1 MAKRSDGATIRGD
14 GSRTTVTPLLVVLML
29 LIANQL
35 DSATSSSF
43 SSSTALASS
52 SYGAFL
58 SQKRTLSF
66 WNGIRGGG
74 EDGTADS
81 GAATD
86 DSNDDGGIGDKRYK
100 GDAMVNTKN
109 NGRTGV
115 SSSKTKGLQDIGMS
129 SRGGSTTTTTRAATS
144 SSSLLK
150 GSNNDAR
157 SRSSSS
163 VIGVSTAPLTNK
175 NIDVREVDEI
185 LYVTKRDGKMEVL
198 DHQKLSNRLTNLSK
212 NLSHPHLISHL
223 PTLLTQILS
232 FTYPNITTVELDT
245 LASETAASKSTQH
258 PDYARLAARICVT
271 ANHKITPPKFS
282 EAMVKLWDNGRGFV
296 HPDVVDLMERRGK
309 EVDERIDGD
318 RDWEYTYFGVKT
330 LERSYLLKTEDGT
343 VVERPQYMLM
353 RVALGIHC
361 VGNDMEDEL
370 IDGDGRHT
378 RRVRRRVPLGKE
390 EEDKCLEAAFETYEM
405 MSRGMFTHAS
415 PTLFH
420 SGTVHPQLS
429 SCFLV
434 QMSDDSING
443 IYDTL
448 KRCALISKSAGG
460 IGLSVHN
467 IRARGTYIS
476 GTRGISNGLVPLLR
490 VYDVTSRYVDQGGG
504 KRPGAFAIY
513 LEPWHA
519 DIFDV
524 LNLKKN
530 HGKEEQ
536 RARDLFYGL
545 WVCDLFMKRVME
557 DGVWSLMCPR
567 ECKGLSDVYGEEFTR
582 LYEKY
587 EGEGRFV
594 RQVRARELWGA
605 ILDAQTETGTPYLL
619 YKDACNE
626 KSNQKNLGTIQCS
639 NLCTEI
645 IQYTDEEEV
654 AVCNL
659 ASICLT
665 KFVVSKRGPY
675 GSTDPTTST
684 AYFDHDALHTITK
697 IVTRNLNKI
706 IDVNKYPIPGAKTS
720 NLRHRPIGIG
730 VSGLAD
736 AFLRLGLPFTSDT
749 AKEMNEAIFE
759 TIYHAALEASAE
771 LAEEEGRY
779 ETFEGSPASR
789 GELQYHMWGLE
800 DGDTPS
806 HRILGSPA
814 TMDGS
819 TDGPDTTVPAA
830 VATAAPTP
838 NGKRLNRYSPAIM
851 DQGTGYDW
859 ATLRAKIM
867 DVGLRNSLLVAPMPT
882 ASTSQILGVNECFE
896 PFVSNLYLRRVKA
909 GEFIMANPH
918 LMQDLTDRGLWNPTV
933 RNQLMRDGGSVA
945 NIDSVPPHL
954 KELYKTVWEIKMKDI
969 IDMAA
974 DRGRFIDQSQSLNL
988 FVADPTADKLTAMH
1002 FYAWK
1007 KGLKTGM
1014 YYLRTKPAVSAI
1026 QYTVDKQENRDDNNN
1041 STSLAHNLPI
1051 QDDEAILCAS
1061 CTA

>member
-1 MAKRSDGATIRGD
+1 MQATK
-14 GSRTTVTPLLVVLML
+14 T
-29 LIANQL
+29 
-35 DSATSSSF
+35 TSSDDV
-43 SSSTALASS
+43 
-52 SYGAFL
+52 
-58 SQKRTLSF
+58 
-66 WNGIRGGG
+66 G
-74 EDGTADS
+74 EE
-81 GAATD
+81 
-86 DSNDDGGIGDKRYK
+86 
-100 GDAMVNTKN
+100 
-109 NGRTGV
+109 
-115 SSSKTKGLQDIGMS
+115 
-129 SRGGSTTTTTRAATS
+129 
-144 SSSLLK
+144 
-150 GSNNDAR
+150 
-157 SRSSSS
+157 
-163 VIGVSTAPLTNK
+163 
-175 NIDVREVDEI
+175 EVT
-185 LYVTKRDGKMEVL
+185 YVTKRDGRMEVL
-198 DHQKLSNRLTNLSK
+198 DPLKLSKRLSNLSQT
-212 NLSHPHLISHL
+212 LSTPHLKSHL
-223 PTLLTQILS
+223 PNLLSQILS
-232 FTYPNITTVELDT
+232 FTYPNITTAELDT
-245 LASETAASKSTQH
+245 LASETAASKSTRH
-258 PDYARLAARICVT
+258 PDFAHLAARIAVT
-271 ANHKITPPKFS
+271 AIHKITPPTFS
-282 EAMVKLWDNGRGFV
+282 SCVTELYDDGRGFV
-296 HPDVVDLMERRGK
+296 HPDIVDLVRRRGQ
-309 EVDERIDGD
+309 EIDGAID
-318 RDWEYTYFGVKT
+318 GARDWGYTYFGVKT
-330 LERSYLLKTEDGT
+330 LERSYLLKTEQGT
-343 VVERPQYMLM
+343 VVERPQYMIM

-361 VGNDMEDEL
+361 VGQEVEVGDK
-370 IDGDGRHT
+370 DGADK
-378 RRVRRRVPLGKE
+378 RVRRKLPLGKA
-390 EEDKCLEAAFETYEM
+390 EEDRRLEAAFETYEM
-405 MSRGMFTHAS
+405 MSQGMFTHAS

-420 SGTVHPQLS
+420 SGTTHPQLS

-434 QMSDDSING
+434 QMSDDSITG

-467 IRARGTYIS
+467 IRARGTYIA

-513 LEPWHA
+513 IEPWHA

-545 WVCDLFMKRVME
+545 WVCDLFMERVKD
-557 DGVWSLMCPR
+557 DGVWSLMCPKQ
-567 ECKGLSDVYGEEFTR
+567 CPGLQDVYGEEFRT
-582 LYEKY
+582 LYEGY
-587 EGEGRFV
+587 EKEGKFV

-659 ASICLT
+659 ASICLA
-665 KFVVSKRGPY
+665 KFVVSDRGPY

-684 AYFDHDALHTITK
+684 AYFDHAALHSITK
-697 IVTRNLNKI
+697 IVTRNLNNI
-706 IDVNKYPIPGAKTS
+706 IDVNQYPIPGAKTS

-736 AFLRLGLPFTSDT
+736 AFMRLGLPFTSDT
-749 AKEMNEAIFE
+749 AKELNEAIFE

-771 LAEEEGRY
+771 LAEEKGRY

-806 HRILGSPA
+806 HRILRPKLETAGGTTSD
-814 TMDGS
+814 DGG
-819 TDGPDTTVPAA
+819 T
-830 VATAAPTP
+830 TAALSGTVTTTPPTP
-838 NGKRLNRYSPAIM
+838 NGRRINRYPTSVVEH
-851 DQGTGYDW
+851 GTGYDW
-859 ATLRAKIM
+859 AALRTKIM

-918 LMQDLTDRGLWNPTV
+918 LLEDLTDRGLWNQNV

-945 NIDSVPPHL
+945 NIDSIPPHL

-988 FVADPTADKLTAMH
+988 FMADPTANKLTAMH

-1007 KGLKTGM
+1007 RGLKTGM

-1026 QYTVDKQENRDDNNN
+1026 QYTVDKHEDNDDNSN
-1041 STSLAHNLPI
+1041 TTPLVHNLPI
-1051 QDDEAILCAS
+1051 QDDDSAACPS
-1061 CTA
+1061 CQA